1 MFAEVDSSI
10 TDRWYRLGTRIRC
23 ALEPDEPR
31 LVEQYLGEARYLAAW
46 EPVPAW
52 RLFEKCFQLLL
63 DSSRDIA
70 LPWHWRVLCLD
81 HAYLPLRELQRL
93 ATSTARRQRLC
104 LLARRMAQQ
113 EMAPSLRLQEGIEN
127 D

>member
-1 MFAEVDSSI
+1 MFVEIDSSI

-31 LVEQYLGEARYLAAW
+31 LVEQYLCEARYLAAW

-81 HAYLPLRELQRL
+81 YAYLPLRELQRL
-93 ATSTARRQRLC
+93 ATSTAQRQRLC
-104 LLARRMAQQ
+104 LLGRRMAQQ
-113 EMAPSLRLQEGIEN
+113 EMAPSLKLQEGIEN

>member
-1 MFAEVDSSI
+1 MFAEIDSSL

-31 LVEQYLGEARYLAAW
+31 LVEQYLCEARYLAAW

-81 HAYLPLRELQRL
+81 HAISLYANCNAWRPLPPSANACACSAGGWR
-93 ATSTARRQRLC
+93 SRR
-104 LLARRMAQQ
+104 
-113 EMAPSLRLQEGIEN
+113 
-127 D
+127 